1 MKTSSR
7 LFLVIVFFVSGSS
20 VPVLCAELEDAATM
34 HEHHHMMQMM
44 DQTKSKMIDYKM
56 PQVHLVRN
64 DGKEVSFADE
74 LNDGRPVVMNFI
86 YTSCTTICPLASHT
100 LSELQDK
107 LGNDRDRVH
116 IVSVSVDPE
125 QDTPAVLTK
134 YAQKFS
140 AGKEW
145 DFYTGT
151 VPASIVAQQAFD
163 VYRGDKME
171 HNPVTFIRSAPG
183 MQWLRIEGFV
193 KSDELLRSLRDM
205 TKSAEAKPME
215 MQSAK
220 IAY

>member
-1 MKTSSR
+1 MKT
-7 LFLVIVFFVSGSS
+7 LANQFIVIAFFVFGLNS
-20 VPVLCAELEDAATM
+20 PVLCAEFEDAASM
-34 HEHHHMMQMM
+34 HDHHHMMQMM
-44 DQTKSKMIDYKM
+44 QQTKSQMVDYKL
-56 PQVHLVRN
+56 PQIQLVRD
-64 DGKEVSFADE
+64 DGKNVSFVEE

-134 YAQKFS
+134 YATKFG

-145 DFYTGT
+145 HFYTGT
-151 VPASIVAQQAFD
+151 VAASIAAQQAFD

-183 MQWLRIEGFV
+183 KPWLRIEGFA
-193 KSDELLRSLRDM
+193 KSDELLHSLREM
-205 TKSAEAKPME
+205 EAAAEAQPT
-215 MQSAK
+215 K